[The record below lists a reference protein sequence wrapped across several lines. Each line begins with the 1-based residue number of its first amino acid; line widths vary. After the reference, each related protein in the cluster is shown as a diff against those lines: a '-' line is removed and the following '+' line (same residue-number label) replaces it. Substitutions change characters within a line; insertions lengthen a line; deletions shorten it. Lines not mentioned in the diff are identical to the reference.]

1 PATWQGQ
8 ADPQQLA
15 LVADQAAFRVVVA
28 DDFADMRHLVK
39 TTLERSGRFKV
50 VAEAENG
57 VEAIEQARELTPDI
71 LVLDLSMPVLSGM
84 EALPQIREASPHTKV
99 VVLSGFDRSR
109 MESEAIAGGAV
120 GYLEK
125 GLRPAQLVDELLA
138 VAGLMELV
146 QVAAETARAKRQP
159 QPQSA
164 ASARRFVDETLH
176 RWHCD
181 ELFDVV
187 ALLTSELVTNAILH
201 AHSEI
206 ELNVAMTPD
215 VIRIDVADHSA
226 SMPSRREAHEE
237 DTSGCGLGLV
247 EALATAWGVD
257 ERPGGKSVWFELPRP
272 DKSG

>member
-1 PATWQGQ
+1 
-8 ADPQQLA
+8 
-15 LVADQAAFRVVVA
+15 VVVA

-39 TTLERSGRFKV
+39 MTLERSGRFDV
-50 VAEAENG
+50 VGEAENG
-57 VEAIEQARELTPDI
+57 AEAIELATEHRPDI
-71 LVLDLSMPVLSGM
+71 VVLDLSMPVLSGM
-84 EALPQIREASPHTKV
+84 EALPQIRDASPDTKV
-99 VVLSGFDRSR
+99 VVLSGFDRAR

-125 GLRPAQLVDELLA
+125 GLRPSQLVDELLA

-146 QVAAETARAKRQP
+146 EGAAQTARARLDA

-176 RWHCD
+176 RWQCD

-187 ALLTSELVTNAILH
+187 GLLTSELVTNAILH

-206 ELNVAMTPD
+206 ELNVSMTPD
-215 VIRIDVADHSA
+215 TIRIDVVDHSSA
-226 SMPSRREAHEE
+226 MPSPRTAAEE
-237 DTSGCGLGLV
+237 DTSGRGLGLV
-247 EALATAWGVD
+247 EALATSWGVD

-272 DKSG
+272 DKGG

>member
-1 PATWQGQ
+1 
-8 ADPQQLA
+8 
-15 LVADQAAFRVVVA
+15 VAEQSPFRVVVA

-39 TTLERSGRFKV
+39 VTLERSGRFKV

-57 VEAIEQARELTPDI
+57 VEAVDSARELRPDL

-84 EALPQIREASPHTKV
+84 EALPQIRDASPDTKV

-125 GLRPAQLVDELLA
+125 GLRPSQLVDELLA

-146 QVAAETARAKRQP
+146 QGAAETARAKLDA

-176 RWHCD
+176 RWECD

-187 ALLTSELVTNAILH
+187 GLLTSELVTNAILH
-201 AHSEI
+201 AQSEI
-206 ELNVAMTPD
+206 ELSVSMTPD
-215 VIRIDVADHSA
+215 AIRIDVVDHSA
-226 SMPSRREAHEE
+226 AMPSRREAAEE
-237 DTSGCGLGLV
+237 DTSGRGLGLV
-247 EALATAWGVD
+247 EALATSWGVD

-272 DKSG
+272 DKN

>member
-1 PATWQGQ
+1 MAGQ
-8 ADPQQLA
+8 AP
-15 LVADQAAFRVVVA
+15 FRVVVA
-28 DDFADMRHLVK
+28 DDFADVRQLVRL
-39 TTLERSGRFKV
+39 TLERSGRFQI

-57 VEAIEQARELTPDI
+57 VEAVDAARDLQPDL

-84 EALPQIREASPHTKV
+84 EALPQIREASPATKV
-99 VVLSGFDRSR
+99 VVLSGFDRAH
-109 MESEAIAGGAV
+109 MESDAIAGGAV

-146 QVAAETARAKRQP
+146 EGAAETVRAQLEA

-176 RWHCD
+176 RWNCD

-187 ALLTSELVTNAILH
+187 GLLTSELVTNAILH

-206 ELNVAMTPD
+206 ELNVTLTHD
-215 VIRIDVADHSA
+215 VIRIDVADHSDDLPA
-226 SMPSRREAHEE
+226 IRTAAEE
-237 DTSGCGLGLV
+237 DTSGRGLGLV
-247 EALATAWGVD
+247 EALATSWGVD

-272 DKSG
+272 DRSAPPG

>member
-1 PATWQGQ
+1 MAEQP
-8 ADPQQLA
+8 P
-15 LVADQAAFRVVVA
+15 FRVVVA

-39 TTLERSGRFKV
+39 VTLERSGRFEV

-57 VEAIEQARELTPDI
+57 VEAVDMARDQQPDI

-84 EALPQIREASPHTKV
+84 EALPQIRDASPGTKV

-109 MESEAIAGGAV
+109 MESEALAGGAV

-125 GLRPAQLVDELLA
+125 GLRPGQLVDELLA

-146 QVAAETARAKRQP
+146 QGAAATARAKLEA

-176 RWHCD
+176 RWQCD

-187 ALLTSELVTNAILH
+187 GLLTSELVTNAILH
-201 AHSEI
+201 AQSEI
-206 ELNVAMTPD
+206 ELSVSMTPD
-215 VIRIDVADHSA
+215 AIRIDVVDHSA
-226 SMPSRREAHEE
+226 SMPTPRAAAQE
-237 DTSGCGLGLV
+237 DTSGRGLGLV
-247 EALATAWGVD
+247 EALATSWGVD

-272 DKSG
+272 DKN